1 MKQLNDYIIEKFKIS
16 SKTVKKYQDKEIE
29 IKIGTK
35 TSFNEKEIEEIKE
48 FSKSLE
54 IIPDIITNYNDIQ
67 PKNDRTGHSYNS
79 AMIEL
84 GYFRDLENTTP
95 NYHEN
100 NIIRIK
106 KLNNSYFVR
115 FVSID
120 EYDTYLYPEDSTK
133 YFNTIKECFDCIKE
147 KWKELKFSEVINKYK

>member
-16 SKTVKKYQDKEIE
+16 SKTVKKCQDKEIE

-35 TSFNEKEIEEIKE
+35 TSFNEKEIEDIKE

-67 PKNDRTGHSYNS
+67 PKNDRSGHSYNS
-79 AMIEL
+79 AIIEL
-84 GYFRDLENTTP
+84 GYFRDLDNTTP
-95 NYHEN
+95 NYHDN

-120 EYDTYLYPEDSTK
+120 EYDTHLSSK
-133 YFNTIKECFDCIKE
+133 YFNTIKECFDYIKE